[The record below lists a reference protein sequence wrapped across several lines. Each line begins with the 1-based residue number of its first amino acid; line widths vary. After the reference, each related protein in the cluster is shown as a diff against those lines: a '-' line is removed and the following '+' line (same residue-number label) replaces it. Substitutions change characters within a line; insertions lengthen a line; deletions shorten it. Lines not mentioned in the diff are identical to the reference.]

1 MLMTE
6 VVEESLKVDARFRH
20 LTVMPIEREEECE
33 CCSGL
38 GYIDETLGGY
48 AFSNPKAQCSDCDG
62 NGYWIRRAYA

>member
-48 AFSNPKAQCSDCDG
+48 AFSNPKAQCPDCGG
-62 NGYWIRRAYA
+62 NGYWIRRSYT